1 MRPLGEALAA
11 RGFPVHAVC
20 LAGDGTDLASLAR
33 ARWADWFASVSE
45 GLARLRPEA
54 PRIAIAG
61 MSLGGLL
68 ALHLAA
74 THPAA
79 VAALVLCG
87 TPIQLSGARIRWLPI
102 LARLPFVA
110 RHYATIPKVNGK
122 PDIADPVMRAASQSY
137 PAVPLPA
144 VLELLRLQALVRR
157 ERQLEARPAAGAQG
171 ALGDELARV
180 GRERAGTPEV
190 ALPGR
195 GGDDTRPEELRG
207 DPVCR
212 TPMVEQRPHQGHEIP
227 VRPHLIDR
235 AERNDDSE
243 GRF

>member
-1 MRPLGEALAA
+1 MSPEARGGFTLSGSRALGCLLVHGLTATAEEMRPLGEALAA

-20 LAGDGTDLASLAR
+20 LAGHGTDLASLAR

-54 PRIAIAG
+54 PRIAVAG

-87 TPIQLSGARIRWLPI
+87 TPIQLSGARFRWLPI

-110 RHYATIPKVNGK
+110 RRYATIPKVNGK

-144 VLELLRLQALVRR
+144 VLELLRSELGSRSIETHVL
-157 ERQLEARPAAGAQG
+157 ERSWHVVTLDYDRDEVARLAAAFLDRVAAEAAPAGRPA
-171 ALGDELARV
+171 
-180 GRERAGTPEV
+180 
-190 ALPGR
+190 
-195 GGDDTRPEELRG
+195 
-207 DPVCR
+207 
-212 TPMVEQRPHQGHEIP
+212 
-227 VRPHLIDR
+227 
-235 AERNDDSE
+235 
-243 GRF
+243 